1 MTAAA
6 ATPTSDARLMPNLL
20 VPAARPGGRTTI
32 DAPASRRPAG
42 ASRLAAPPV
51 PQSVPRARGVVLIA
65 VGLSMLFPML
75 GLTLLTVLAVDL
87 AFLTAIPGLKRAV
100 S

>member
-1 MTAAA
+1 VNFALNAGFCLA
-6 ATPTSDARLMPNLL
+6 VLL
-20 VPAARPGGRTTI
+20 VC
-32 DAPASRRPAG
+32 ASGVIMWWKRRPAG

-51 PQSVPRARGVVLIA
+51 PQSVPLARGVVLIA